1 MNRAANNTPILRHPH
16 ADRALQAALSVTLAF
31 GLACNPGPK
40 TGGTDSGGTFT
51 GGDDGQAADGG
62 ADGAADDAGTTDG
75 GASDGG
81 TTDGGASDGGTTDGG
96 TTDGGTADGG
106 TSDGGTTDG
115 GSAEGGG
122 GDTGGATGGDTG
134 TGVGFTCTDTS
145 DTDAWMACCTELLEA
160 CNAAFPD
167 DWEAAYLCAYG
178 EGTGCVPWGPP
189 VPPRAAA
196 ARA

>member
-1 MNRAANNTPILRHPH
+1 MSRPMTQAPTLRHPH

-40 TGGTDSGGTFT
+40 TGGTDSGGVLT
-51 GGDDGQAADGG
+51 GADDGQPADGG

-75 GASDGG
+75 GANDGGTSDGG
-81 TTDGGASDGGTTDGG
+81 TS
-96 TTDGGTADGG
+96 DGG

-115 GSAEGGG
+115 GAGEGGG
-122 GDTGGATGGDTG
+122 EDSGGATGGDTG
-134 TGVGFTCTDTS
+134 TGVGFTCTDTA
-145 DTDAWMACCTELLEA
+145 DTDAWMACCAELLEA

-189 VPPRAAA
+189 VPPRAPV